1 MNVTTSPNAYAF
13 GGRYPHDPMPELL
26 VELGCE
32 ELPATSVRRAY
43 ADLLGGLTT
52 LLSEAGVLESTGS
65 ALGTP
70 RRLIVS
76 FPSVSD
82 RQPDVSKEQRGP
94 ALKAAFNE
102 EGNPT
107 PALLGFCRSQGIEV
121 SDLRKDEQYVW
132 VTKTIPGRPTAEIL
146 AEAIPKAIRGLS
158 FDKSM
163 RWGSGRMRFARPIRW
178 ILAAYDGQAVPFEIE
193 GVASGTESRGHRFYS
208 PAPFT
213 ATNITDLVSGLRERK
228 VEPDADKRK
237 ETILTGA
244 KSVANGIPDLPD
256 ALVEENTFLTEWP
269 TAIQGSFR
277 DEFHSLPSPVLV
289 TAMAKHEK
297 MFPVRDADG
306 KLTTHFVFIRNAGV
320 DEDVRKGCEWVLN
333 ARFND
338 AKFFYD
344 EDAKF
349 SMDDFLARTETI
361 VFQEKLGVVRRRADR
376 LSKLAEAIAFAT
388 GADEA
393 EAAYAKQAGLYAKA
407 DLSAGLVGELTSLQG
422 VIGGEYAK
430 REGMAEEVCWALA
443 SQYDPSKNANP
454 ESAAART
461 AVRLVLADQL
471 DKLAGY
477 LGLGLEPSGSSDPY
491 ALRRAATILIEAAWN
506 WPGVLPSYDE
516 LFTAALGAYADQG
529 VELNESGARKALY
542 ALFSSRYSSLLP
554 EVRYDVLEAAIIDP
568 EGPGTTLPKE
578 IRFRTQVLAQL
589 VDDVPF
595 VQTATRPLNIVMSA
609 RKKGIEYGH
618 DNPASRLEHS
628 ALESAEG
635 LELLQ
640 ALTEQ
645 SAELQTKT
653 KAADVNGVASL
664 LKGLAAPITKF
675 FDNNMVMADQPEVRY
690 ARLTLLHLASLQL
703 FTAGDFSKIVIEG

>member
-1 MNVTTSPNAYAF
+1 
-13 GGRYPHDPMPELL
+13 MPELL

-43 ADLLGGLTT
+43 TDLLGGLTE
-52 LLSEAGVLESTGS
+52 LLSEAGVLESVGT

-76 FPSVSD
+76 FPNVND

-94 ALKAAFNE
+94 ALKAAFND

-107 PALLGFCRSQGIEV
+107 PALLGFCRSQGV
-121 SDLRKDEQYVW
+121 DVADLRKDEQYVW
-132 VTKTIPGRPTAEIL
+132 VTKMIPGRPTAEIL
-146 AEAIPKAIRGLS
+146 AEAIPKAIRGLN

-163 RWGSGRMRFARPIRW
+163 RWGSSRMRFARPIRW
-178 ILAAYDGQAVPFEIE
+178 ILAAYGGQAVSFDIE
-193 GVASGTESRGHRFYS
+193 DVASGIESRGHRFYS
-208 PAPFT
+208 PAPFP
-213 ATNITDLVSGLRERK
+213 ATSLTELIDGLRERK
-228 VEPDADKRK
+228 VEPDADKRR
-237 ETILTGA
+237 ETIVTGA
-244 KSVANGIPDLPD
+244 KTVAEGIPDLPE

-269 TAIQGSFR
+269 TAIQGTFR
-277 DEFHSLPSPVLV
+277 EEFHSLPAPVLV

-297 MFPVRDADG
+297 MFPVRDAQG
-306 KLTTHFVFIRNAGV
+306 NLTRNFVFIRNAGV
-320 DEDVRKGCEWVLN
+320 DDDVRKGCEWVLN

-349 SMDDFLARTETI
+349 SMDDFLKRTETI

-376 LSKLAEAIAFAT
+376 LSKLAEAIALAT

-430 REGMAEEVCWALA
+430 RDNFPDEVCWAIA
-443 SQYDPSKNANP
+443 SQYDPSKNASP
-454 ESAAART
+454 DSAKART
-461 AVRLVLADQL
+461 AVRLQMADQL

-477 LGLGLEPSGSSDPY
+477 LGLGLEPTGSSDPY

-506 WPGVLPSYDE
+506 WPGALPSYDE
-516 LFTAALGAYADQG
+516 LFSAALGIYAEQG
-529 VELNESGARKALY
+529 VELYPSAARKALW
-542 ALFSSRYSSLLP
+542 ALFASRYSSLLP
-554 EVRYDVLEAAIIDP
+554 EVRYDVLDAAVIDP

-578 IRFRTQVLAQL
+578 IRFRTRVLAEI
-589 VDDVPF
+589 VEDVSF
-595 VQTATRPLNIVMSA
+595 VQTATRPLNIVLSA

-618 DNPASRLEHS
+618 DDPMSHLEHS

-640 ALTEQ
+640 VLSDQEASLRTAASTEN
-645 SAELQTKT
+645 
-653 KAADVNGVASL
+653 VNEVASIL
-664 LKGLAAPITKF
+664 QHLAGPVNRF

-690 ARLTLLHLASLQL
+690 ARLTLLHAVSLQL
-703 FTAGDFSKIVIEG
+703 LTAGDFSKIVIEG